1 MFRVE
6 TRVAISSDKKKS
18 KNTYK
23 ILKVA
28 SIVHS
33 LSFITHSL
41 LNLLKFIKMFRSF
54 QIEERIEEVT
64 TTYASDED
72 SRESLLPVKNAHR
85 VPFPELGMDIIDRK
99 RNLI

>member
-1 MFRVE
+1 
-6 TRVAISSDKKKS
+6 
-18 KNTYK
+18 
-23 ILKVA
+23 
-28 SIVHS
+28 
-33 LSFITHSL
+33 
-41 LNLLKFIKMFRSF
+41 MFRSF